1 MDINNPEYC
10 KSLTGEHKE
19 LPQEF
24 SNAVQ
29 IKNSTAALVTITD
42 DVQLM
47 PYAYALVSPNNK
59 RLEKLTAS
67 KKIKIVVFSTNS
79 SITLDEQEDVAPKKK
94 RQSRSSKS
102 TSSRQLEG
110 AVAELASI
118 VSTSVDH
125 DKEEQ
130 TEPETEIRPTENNL
144 LEDDGEGAPEDNNES
159 V

>member
-10 KSLTGEHKE
+10 KTLTGEHKE

-29 IKNSTAALVTITD
+29 VKNSTAALVTITD

-59 RLEKLTAS
+59 RLEKLTLN
-67 KKIKIVVFSTNS
+67 KKIKVVVFTTNS
-79 SITLDEQEDVAPKKK
+79 SVTLDEQEETAPKKK
-94 RQSRSSKS
+94 RQSKSSKS

-118 VSTSVDH
+118 VSTSVDQ
-125 DKEEQ
+125 DNAGKNEEEAEVQ
-130 TEPETEIRPTENNL
+130 PLENNL
-144 LEDDGEGAPEDNNES
+144 LEDGDKGAPEDNNES